1 MGIVK
6 RQGIYNTVLSYVG
19 VVIGFVNIL
28 VIQPKFLS
36 TEEIGLVR
44 VLYSFSVLMASL
56 MPLGITNAT
65 TRFFPLF
72 RDPDNRHGGFFGF
85 MLLFPVVG
93 YLLLGG
99 GIYLFRDFFISEY
112 AAKSPLFS
120 EYFNYVFP
128 LSLALNLISVFNV
141 YCFAHFRTTVPV
153 LLQDVFTRVGSIVVV
168 SAYFVRMIDL
178 DMLVTCIV
186 GIYGVQLILLT
197 GYMVRFDRPRLRFD
211 SDVITSDRRSEMLR
225 YALLFSFAALAS
237 LGLKQL
243 DVVMLGREVDLA
255 LVGVY
260 GVVATIPAV
269 IEGPIVALE
278 KILSAT
284 MSDAMQ
290 HRRWDEV
297 RRMYTLSSRYLLL
310 IGGLFFLGINLNV
323 HDLISLLPESFAAG
337 TNVVYI
343 LSAGVLFNMAT
354 GSNTSVL
361 FYSDHYR
368 AGLAMLFGLI
378 LLAFVTNLVLI
389 PLFGL
394 EGAALATVS
403 SLLLYNLFK
412 FGYIWRFMGMQ
423 PFDRRTV
430 RNVLLIGGCLTIFFV
445 PMGDGSPILR
455 IVLRSALIS
464 AVYIGGAIALRIAP
478 ELMEDGPVRALTDR
492 FRKR

>member
-28 VIQPKFLS
+28 VVQPMFLS

-65 TRFFPLF
+65 TRFFPVF
-72 RDPDNRHGGFFGF
+72 RDPENRHGGFFGF
-85 MLLFPVVG
+85 MLLFPVAG

-99 GIYLFRDFFISEY
+99 GIFLFSDFFISEY
-112 AAKSPLFS
+112 AAKSPLFA

-128 LSLALNLISVFNV
+128 LSLAMNLISVFNV
-141 YCFAHFRTTVPV
+141 YCFAHFRTAVPV
-153 LLQDVFTRVGSIVVV
+153 LLQDVFTRVCSILIV
-168 SAYFVRMIDL
+168 SAYFVQLIDL
-178 DMLVTCIV
+178 DTLVMCMVGTYGLQLLLLIAYML
-186 GIYGVQLILLT
+186 
-197 GYMVRFDRPRLRFD
+197 RFDRPALRFD
-211 SDVITSDRRSEMLR
+211 RQVLTRQKRTEIVQ
-225 YALLFSFAALAS
+225 YAFLFSFAALAS

-284 MSDAMQ
+284 MSDAIQ

-297 RRMYTLSSRYLLL
+297 RRMYALSSRYLLL

-323 HDLISLLPESFAAG
+323 HDLISLLPEAFAAG
-337 TNVVYI
+337 RNVVYI

-361 FYSDHYR
+361 FYSEHYR
-368 AGLAMLFGLI
+368 AGLVMLFGLI
-378 LLAFVTNLVLI
+378 VLAFGTNLLLI
-389 PLFGL
+389 PMFGL
-394 EGAALATVS
+394 EGAALATVAS
-403 SLLLYNLFK
+403 MLLYNLMK
-412 FGYIWRFMGMQ
+412 FGYIWKRMDMQ
-423 PFDRRTV
+423 PFDGRTV
-430 RNVLLIGGCLTIFFV
+430 RNALLILLCLLIFFL
-445 PMGDGSPILR
+445 PMGDGSAVVR

-464 AVYIGGAIALRIAP
+464 AVYLAGAYVLRIAP
-478 ELMEDGPVRALTDR
+478 ELVEEGPVRAFMDR
-492 FRKR
+492 FRK